1 MILSHAVARETGYWV
16 HVVADLNT
24 ISSSNMVKLGLCTA
38 DLDVTPLGYKCLE
51 RDMDI
56 SGTLLVEVGIRLGV
70 GEYAKVAAAFL
81 NSGVELF
88 SNAHVGVKQVIP
100 LTVEQLDVASKY
112 GDVHTAVKW
121 FLKWCPKQELPDH
134 HEKLFNIICF
144 RKMHTALYRKAGY
157 FDIPHGASNY
167 EIRLSVAIA
176 FPNQKSIVCRHGNTC
191 VTCHKVED
199 ERRGSLALLN
209 AEVKISERS
218 VCYQEET
225 HDSPSWLVYVA
236 TGRFPFIKAA
246 TVLPKNIAVW
256 FSHFRFRQE
265 NEIEFARAFCC
276 LLADPETSASLT
288 EFVSLL
294 HTIDD
299 TDKGDATEEG
309 AVTDVA
315 AVGLDM
321 PRDGAGDTN
330 SNMAASSSTQ
340 PMSPSNI
347 EEQRATRSYA
357 SASTGAL
364 ASQAPVVTPLE
375 ASLVPRLPCSHELIW
390 RVRDILRG
398 DFEIDSSELVQV
410 LRAIARASPHL
421 RRDANSLVEAFML
434 EAAPSHVDTSRK
446 DLVAILRFLL
456 RGRLNAPNYHR
467 KIKTFVYSL
476 RLDML
481 KSFGDKD
488 YLSLCDQEDLVR
500 KALLSGSKGVV
511 FSDDYDI
518 DGAKRV
524 IDSLFSHIAGV
535 SVARGRSQLCREK
548 AMKRVRKAR
557 QKVHMS
563 SGKHIAL
570 FITHD
575 EVLDM
580 VMKDY
585 SVTDKATAE
594 KKAQRI
600 WHKECFTLDIYRAAD
615 GTQHTRAEF
624 LCEWLNLGY
633 KLDESIA
640 HLKTLTPTTSKRSLS
655 PSYRNDAMKRAR
667 QNLEITYRPQVSA
680 ASADGGHGGR
690 SQHYW

>member
-24 ISSSNMVKLGLCTA
+24 ISSSNLVKLGLCTA

-70 GEYAKVAAAFL
+70 GDYAKVAAAFL

-88 SNAHVGVKQVIP
+88 SNAHAGVKQVIA
-100 LTVEQLDVASKY
+100 LTAEQRDLASKY

-121 FLKWCPKQELPDH
+121 FLKWCPKLSLPDH
-134 HEKLFNIICF
+134 LEPLFNIMCF
-144 RKMHTALYRKAGY
+144 RKMHAALYRKAGY

-167 EIRLSVAIA
+167 EIRLVVAIA
-176 FPNQKSIVCRHGNTC
+176 FSNQKSIVCRHGNTC

-236 TGRFPFIKAA
+236 TGRFPFVKAA
-246 TVLPKNIAVW
+246 TVIPKNIAVW

-265 NEIEFARAFCC
+265 NEIDFAMAFCC
-276 LLADPETSASLT
+276 LLEDPESRSSLK

-299 TDKGDATEEG
+299 TDKGDATVEG

-315 AVGLDM
+315 GVGLGM
-321 PRDGAGDTN
+321 PRDEAGDTN
-330 SNMAASSSTQ
+330 SSMAASSSTQ
-340 PMSPSNI
+340 PMSPPNT

-357 SASTGAL
+357 SASTAAV
-364 ASQAPVVTPLE
+364 ASQAPVVTPLG
-375 ASLVPRLPCSHELIW
+375 ASLVSRLPCSHELIS
-390 RVRDILRG
+390 RVQEILRG
-398 DFEIDSSELVQV
+398 DFEVDSSEFVQV
-410 LRAIARASPHL
+410 LRGIARAFPHL
-421 RRDANSLVEAFML
+421 ARDANSLAEEIML

-446 DLVAILRFLL
+446 DLVAILKFLL
-456 RGRLNAPNYHR
+456 RGRLDAPNYHR
-467 KIKTFVYSL
+467 KIKTFVYGL

-481 KSFGDKD
+481 KSFRDKD

-500 KALLSGSKGVV
+500 NALLSGSKGVV
-511 FSDDYDI
+511 FSDDYDTE
-518 DGAKRV
+518 GAKRV

-535 SVARGRSQLCREK
+535 SVARGRGQLCREK

-557 QKVHMS
+557 QMVHMS
-563 SGKHIAL
+563 SGKHIPL

-575 EVLDM
+575 EILNM

-585 SVTDKATAE
+585 RVTDKATAE

-615 GTQHTRAEF
+615 GTQRTRAEF
-624 LCEWLNLGY
+624 LCEWLHLGY

-640 HLKTLTPTTSKRSLS
+640 HFKTLTLTTSKRSLS
-655 PSYRNDAMKRAR
+655 DSYRQDAMKRAR
-667 QNLEITYRPQVSA
+667 QNVEITYRPQVSA
-680 ASADGGHGGR
+680 ASADGDHGGQSR
-690 SQHYW
+690 HYW